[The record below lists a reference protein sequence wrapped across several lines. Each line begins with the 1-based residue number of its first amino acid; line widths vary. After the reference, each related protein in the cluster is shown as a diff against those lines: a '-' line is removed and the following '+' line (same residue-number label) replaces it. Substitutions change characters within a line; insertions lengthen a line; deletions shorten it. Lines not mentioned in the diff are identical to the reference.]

1 MNTKKI
7 LALAITALLSA
18 SLLCGCNGETRDPDS
33 KTGSDSGTSPESISD
48 TVSDTS
54 SAGTESG
61 SGTTS
66 EPGALSFLMGL
77 ADDPILLSEISSIET
92 DKDEQITAAEL
103 TQENFRA
110 ATVDCSYYAL
120 PLYPCVTDKESEF
133 DEENIVFK
141 NVPRDAK
148 EDYIKVKKGDKIFDF
163 TVSEASSVFT
173 STSPLAGKLMRTS
186 LALDG
191 EITLTGYARMVA
203 ENEYGV
209 SIGSILFVPVG
220 EVKLPVVRFD
230 EFDGVNAS
238 RSIGE
243 VWSNSD
249 LYFTNEFTDEFK
261 LGNKNETTEDITALS
276 TDGSSVKVELTLYD
290 IEVTTSLLSVPH
302 LTAKFKNMTA
312 V

>member
-1 MNTKKI
+1 MYYKNFSV
-7 LALAITALLSA
+7 LALAALLAA
-18 SLLCGCNGETRDPDS
+18 SLLCGCNGESKDPNS
-33 KTGSDSGTSPESISD
+33 NTSSA
-48 TVSDTS
+48 TASDTS
-54 SAGTESG
+54 SADTESG
-61 SGTTS
+61 SDTPS
-66 EPGALSFLMGL
+66 EPETPSFLIGL
-77 ADDPILLSEISSIET
+77 ANDPIPLSEISSIET

-103 TQENFRA
+103 TEENFRA

-141 NVPRDAK
+141 NVPQDSNA
-148 EDYIKVKKGDKIFDF
+148 DFIKVKKGDKIFDL
-163 TVSEASSVFT
+163 TVSEASTTFT
-173 STSPLAGKLMRTS
+173 SYSPLAGKLYRTS

-191 EITLTGYARMVA
+191 EIKLTGYARMVA
-203 ENEYGV
+203 DNEYGV
-209 SIGSILFVPVG
+209 SVGDILFVPVG

-261 LGNKNETTEDITALS
+261 LGNKNETTEDIRALP

-290 IEVTTSLLSVPH
+290 IEVTTSLLSVPY